1 MNVQFTTYQA
11 GLLQARAYR
20 KLKNFMGGHLAPYD
34 LTMMQ
39 WAVLGYVYDH
49 EANGGVRTS
58 LLASQFDVES
68 SLMTN
73 MVNDLEKR
81 ELLYREV
88 DPDDSRARRVL
99 PTQEGS
105 KLVPTIEQKLRS
117 SMDEWL
123 DDVNRRHLLH
133 YIKVLQTIAE

>member
-1 MNVQFTTYQA
+1 MQFTTYQA

-20 KLKNFMGGHLAPYD
+20 KLKNFMGEHLAPYD

-58 LLASQFDVES
+58 LLAFQFDVES

-99 PTQEGS
+99 PTQEGR
-105 KLVPTIEQKLRS
+105 KLVPTIEQALRS

-123 DDVNRRHLLH
+123 DDINRRHFLH